1 MCSGYAHRVTRT
13 PVSEPIAADLATQ
26 VARLFYDRQLSKVE
40 IADRL
45 GISRFRV
52 ARLIDAALTGGLVR
66 IEYRDAPDTDRQLA
80 REMEERFGLHLC
92 VVAGGHTDEAESGE
106 GDALRDV
113 ARLAGAVIGQLIGP
127 GDVVGIAWGSTLAAT
142 VREVASRGDPSIT
155 VVQLAGSSS
164 QHGPGM
170 DAGDLARQLAERL
183 GARSRPLFAPTL
195 VESSGL
201 RDALIR
207 QPDIAATI
215 AEFGRL
221 SLAVVGIGA
230 MPSTA
235 GGRSSS
241 SLLRSGVL
249 DADEIAALRARGAIG
264 DLVVHP
270 FDREGTFVAPEMAAR
285 AIAVEVTDLRRVR
298 RVIAVASGAAK
309 AESIRGALATGV
321 VQVLITDRAAANGVL
336 RAEGGSR

>member
-1 MCSGYAHRVTRT
+1 VTRT

-40 IADRL
+40 IAERL

-52 ARLIDAALTGGLVR
+52 ARLIDAALAGGLVR
-66 IEYRDAPDTDRQLA
+66 IEYRDTPDTDRQLA

-92 VVAGGHTDEAESGE
+92 VVAGGHRDERESGE
-106 GDALRDV
+106 GDTMRDV

-127 GDVVGIAWGSTLAAT
+127 GDVVGVACGSTLAAT
-142 VREVASRGDPSIT
+142 VREVAPRVDPSIT

-164 QHGPGM
+164 QHGLGL

-183 GARSRPLFAPTL
+183 GGRARALFAPTL
-195 VESSGL
+195 VESSDL
-201 RDALIR
+201 RDALLR
-207 QPDIAATI
+207 QPDIAATV

-230 MPSTA
+230 MPSRT
-235 GGRSSS
+235 GERSSS

-249 DADEIAALRARGAIG
+249 DEVEIATLRERGAVG

-270 FDREGTFVAPEMAAR
+270 FDRDGAFVAPEMAAR
-285 AIAVEVTDLRRVR
+285 AIAVEVADLRRVR
-298 RVIAVASGAAK
+298 RVIAVSSGAAK
-309 AESIRGALATGV
+309 AEAIRGALATGV

-336 RAEGGSR
+336 RADGAAR